1 MTKIKK
7 FPSLAIR
14 KIEGGKDA
22 LKIAEELISRLGFD
36 PAVCEREK
44 SLEAARWMVALDEGK
59 ELELLVENLRKPNE
73 TTVYLGVNICTV
85 PIRGSTEVLAAALEI
100 ADGLIGVKVSLVG
113 HYLVLSASMSA
124 SGVSVEELEYYVK
137 LLNAQESWFRQ
148 ELIDELNWNA
158 APED

>member
-14 KIEGGKDA
+14 KMEGGKDA
-22 LKIAEELISRLGFD
+22 VKIVEELIVRLGFSPD
-36 PAVCEREK
+36 VCETEK
-44 SLEAARWMVALDEGK
+44 SQEASRWMVALDEGK
-59 ELELLVENLRKPNE
+59 ELELLVENQRKPQE
-73 TTVYLGVNICTV
+73 TTIYLGVNICTV
-85 PIRGSTEVLAAALEI
+85 PIRGSSEVLAAALEI

-124 SGVSVEELEYYVK
+124 SGVSVEELDYYVK

-148 ELIDELNWNA
+148 ELLVELNW
-158 APED
+158 DTTRDD